1 MECHLFPF
9 PGDLLTQVELL
20 VKNPPAD
27 GGDVDSISVSRRSLG
42 GGHGNR
48 CQYSCL
54 ENPMARG
61 AGGLQ
66 SVALQSQTLMEQL
79 YSTQALSPGFDWAP
93 VYRG

>member
-61 AGGLQ
+61 AWWA
-66 SVALQSQTLMEQL
+66 SVRGVAESDTDGAALLH
-79 YSTQALSPGFDWAP
+79 PGS
-93 VYRG
+93 VSRV